1 MKSEADSVENWH
13 KSIIQYNK
21 ICEIRSSFN
30 SNIYFCICLG
40 AMSEPGDQVTVGGR
54 SMLDNM
60 VGVGDMVL
68 LESLTEDS
76 VIENLWDRYNNKD
89 IYVSFKWIPPVE
101 PTNLLVNWKSNY
113 VEKCC
118 FELTLLSVV
127 LDY

>member
-1 MKSEADSVENWH
+1 MESEADSVEYWH

-40 AMSEPGDQVTVGGR
+40 AMSEPGDQVAVGGR

-113 VEKCC
+113 IEKCC

-127 LDY
+127 LDL

>member
-1 MKSEADSVENWH
+1 MREEVV
-13 KSIIQYNK
+13 
-21 ICEIRSSFN
+21 
-30 SNIYFCICLG
+30 SNIYFCIHLG
-40 AMSEPGDQVTVGGR
+40 AMSESGDQVTVGGR